1 MGGFAPDTVVRS
13 WKPAWRMPRGPP
25 RHSRRPSSVRPGPRW
40 PRGGFAPTPFVNVER
55 TGCHVPPPMLGSKG
69 GYGPNTEA
77 KE

>member
-40 PRGGFAPTPFVNVER
+40 PRGGFAPTPFVNVES
-55 TGCHVPPPMLGSKG
+55 TWCHVPPPMLGSKG